1 MAIIINGIRIEGN
14 GVHNISINGKT
25 VTVNSNVIGTDF
37 KNPLEVRVLEG
48 AVANIEADGSVH
60 AGKVTGNVSAGGS
73 VHAEDIG
80 GNVSAGGSV
89 KANDIAGNVSAGGSI
104 KLK

>member
-1 MAIIINGIRIEGN
+1 MAIVINGIRIEGN
-14 GVHNISINGKT
+14 LHNVRVNGNT
-25 VTVNSNVIGTDF
+25 VIVNGDVIGTDF

-60 AGKVTGNVSAGGS
+60 AGEVTGNVSAGGS

-104 KLK
+104 KLR